1 MSASLG
7 VAAFI
12 GTLLVMVV
20 VHESGHFLAAKSF
33 GIKVEEFFVGF
44 GPRLFARRRGETTY
58 GVKAVLLGGYV
69 KIAGMNPWQTVPE
82 SDRPRTYGAKP
93 AWQRAILLV
102 AGSATH
108 LVLATVILAGMLM
121 LIGRPLGPSTEL
133 ASVTA
138 ALPGVKAP
146 AAAAGLRPG
155 DTIVALAG
163 EPTTSWSEVR
173 KAIRARPDQV
183 VEVEVLRGGRPLRFS
198 VHLASARPPESSS
211 ARPIGFLGVE
221 PEFRYR
227 RLNPVAAVASGAG
240 LTGRLVAASVQGI
253 GTIFSP
259 EGLGRVFSALGHSG
273 QRSIEEPIGL
283 VGGAR
288 LAGQA
293 ASAGEIESLM
303 LFLTGFIVF
312 VGVINMAPLPPL
324 DGGHLLVLLLE
335 KISGRT
341 IDMRKVVPVAAF
353 VVSLFVALSVALLF
367 LDVVRPVQNPFQ

>member
-1 MSASLG
+1 
-7 VAAFI
+7 
-12 GTLLVMVV
+12 
-20 VHESGHFLAAKSF
+20 
-33 GIKVEEFFVGF
+33 
-44 GPRLFARRRGETTY
+44 
-58 GVKAVLLGGYV
+58 
-69 KIAGMNPWQTVPE
+69 
-82 SDRPRTYGAKP
+82 
-93 AWQRAILLV
+93 
-102 AGSATH
+102 
-108 LVLATVILAGMLM
+108 MLM
-121 LIGRPLGPSTEL
+121 VIGRPLGPSTEL

-138 ALPGVKAP
+138 SLPGVDAP

-155 DTIVALAG
+155 DRIVAVAG
-163 EPTTSWSEVR
+163 ERTPSWTEVR
-173 KAIRARPDQV
+173 KAIRGRPDQV
-183 VEVEVLRGGRPLRFS
+183 VEVEVLRDGRPLRLT
-198 VHLASARPPESSS
+198 VHLASANPPDSSGDE
-211 ARPIGFLGVE
+211 PIGFLGVE

-240 LTGRLVAASVQGI
+240 LTGRLVVASIQGV

-259 EGLGRVFSALGHSG
+259 EGLGRVFSALSQPGE
-273 QRSIEEPIGL
+273 RSIEEPIGL
-283 VGGAR
+283 IGGAR

-293 ASAGEIESLM
+293 ASAGEIESLV